1 MDFKSFKKGRGKLK
15 KSVAKMK
22 DQNPKF
28 KKDERFWLLTK
39 DDTGSSNALIRFL
52 PQPDI
57 EKPPSISFYQHGFK
71 EKGKWF
77 IDNCPTTFANPC
89 PVCEH
94 IEPYWEMDTDEGSN
108 YARRYSRTK
117 QFIANILVIKD
128 LNKPANNGKVF
139 LFKFGI
145 KIYEKIEEKIFPE
158 SELDEAILIFDPW
171 KGCAFKLK
179 LRQKSK
185 RNNYD
190 NSVFVDK
197 IGPVA
202 DDDEG
207 LETLFNQLLDL
218 DEFLADD
225 KFPKYGKMAKKFN
238 RIMKIKGNI
247 EDTAATVAGDKG
259 DELLDE
265 FSDGPEKAAGKEPS
279 KSAEEPA
286 DIKDAADAPNPSDD
300 DDFDFEDDSTESTSE
315 PELEPEPELASDK
328 PETEAAAPDEK
339 KKDDDFSFDD
349 DEDFNFDD

>member
-28 KKDERFWLLTK
+28 KKDERFWLPTK
-39 DDTGSSNALIRFL
+39 DDAGSSNALIRFL

-94 IEPYWEMDTDEGSN
+94 IEPYWELDTDEGSN

-128 LNKPANNGKVF
+128 LIKPDNNGKVF

-158 SELDEAILIFDPW
+158 SELDEAIQIFDPW
-171 KGCAFKLK
+171 EGCNFKLK

-190 NSVFVDK
+190 NSVFVDT
-197 IGPVA
+197 IGPIE
-202 DDDEG
+202 DSDEK
-207 LETLFNQLLDL
+207 LEVVFNQMIDL

-225 KFPKYGKMAKKFN
+225 KFPEYKKMAKKFN
-238 RIMKIKGNI
+238 RIMKIK
-247 EDTAATVAGDKG
+247 DKDVSTTTSTTPADDKG

-265 FSDGPEKAAGKEPS
+265 FSDGPEKAEEPS

-286 DIKDAADAPNPSDD
+286 DEEIKDAADAPAPADD
-300 DDFDFEDDSTESTSE
+300 DDFSFEDE
-315 PELEPEPELASDK
+315 PEAEAKEEKSDAPAPAEEPPA
-328 PETEAAAPDEK
+328 TG

-349 DEDFNFDD
+349 EDEDFNFDD